1 MGQTEKRLWTETIIC
16 ISCQSFRSGF
26 VRIVRSRKQDF
37 IEPLTPSIILGQSKR
52 NLIAGRWRI
61 FNIVDPKESYNGKHE
76 SEQRIMLAEWTDAEI
91 SKIIYNESIN
101 NYCCRWKWIRFC
113 RKGECNTSVWVHRK
127 VNPWAFEIW
136 MFESSLLVAIAA
148 PRGLNSWTV
157 RWASECFFAM
167 YSCYHW

>member
-1 MGQTEKRLWTETIIC
+1 MDQSWLIYHEPRNKYVGPVHLAVKIISEQTWQIAAPP
-16 ISCQSFRSGF
+16 
-26 VRIVRSRKQDF
+26 
-37 IEPLTPSIILGQSKR
+37 PLPFLMKSV
-52 NLIAGRWRI
+52 AGRWRI